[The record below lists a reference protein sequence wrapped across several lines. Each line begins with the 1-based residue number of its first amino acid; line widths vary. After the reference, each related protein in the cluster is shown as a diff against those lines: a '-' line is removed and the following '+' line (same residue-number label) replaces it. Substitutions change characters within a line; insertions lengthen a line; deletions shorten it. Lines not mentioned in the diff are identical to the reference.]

1 MDLLAASDELFVLK
15 RSPIYETAPVGGPP
29 QGDFL
34 NAAVLIASSLE
45 ARDIMSRLLEIEK
58 QLGRVRG
65 EPNAPRTID
74 LDLLW
79 IEGEVVDEP
88 DLAVPHP
95 RLVERAFALRPLLD
109 VAPDACHPVSRQD
122 YAALPAASEALRLY
136 NAP

>member
-58 QLGRVRG
+58 QLGRERG

-88 DLAVPHP
+88 GLAVPHP